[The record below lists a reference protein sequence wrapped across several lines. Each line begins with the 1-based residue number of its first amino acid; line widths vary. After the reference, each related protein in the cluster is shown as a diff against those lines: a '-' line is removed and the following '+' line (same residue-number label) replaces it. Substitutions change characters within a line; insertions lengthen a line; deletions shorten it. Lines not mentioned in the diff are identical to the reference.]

1 MRQAPCQP
9 NLLKF
14 SNMCQ
19 RNYPVPSGIYL
30 LPNPAVARLAP
41 TNAPLAQMMSPG
53 RGGLGASADKDLPQP
68 TPHTFR
74 HRRRHLDAV
83 FLHQAREKR
92 KEKRRGGGRS
102 YGYECR
108 PCAARTS
115 SWPSP
120 RSQVQ
125 PLRAILRNDT
135 SSSQQHL
142 AGVPGAP
149 PGGAT
154 TPSSAA
160 KSTDLTAATRSMRRQ
175 RRGKEDAPRRAHAA
189 RGGPRR
195 GIARGHV
202 GDGGHDADA
211 RGGRTRAD
219 RGLLSGCTLLR
230 SAPEQPR
237 TAKGAT
243 SRRRRQASGAASP
256 RCCSAAPGPS
266 WARRGAGEHLRDRVR
281 LRPASP
287 RMPF

>member
-1 MRQAPCQP
+1 MW
-9 NLLKF
+9 
-14 SNMCQ
+14 
-19 RNYPVPSGIYL
+19 
-30 LPNPAVARLAP
+30 
-41 TNAPLAQMMSPG
+41 
-53 RGGLGASADKDLPQP
+53 LGASADKDLPQP

-74 HRRRHLDAV
+74 HRRRRLDAV

-135 SSSQQHL
+135 WSSQQYP

-160 KSTDLTAATRSMRRQ
+160 KSTDLTTATRTDEETAEEEREAHLGGHMLHAGTAAVRRLGAS
-175 RRGKEDAPRRAHAA
+175 RY
-189 RGGPRR
+189 
-195 GIARGHV
+195 
-202 GDGGHDADA
+202 GGHDADV

-219 RGLLSGCTLLR
+219 HGLLSGSTLLC

-256 RCCSAAPGPS
+256 RCCSATPGPS